1 VDAARGRRSLRLE
14 PGRRRADRA
23 APQPGP
29 HAARGRE
36 RARRRRPDPEP
47 DQRLHLPAHAGR
59 LLRRAP
65 PALGLGDQAHDRR
78 GERPG
83 QGAVRRR
90 DRQALDNENPEGR
103 FGEFNATDLKPY
115 LDSIEQK
122 VAHLAVVSRT
132 PKHYLLPSGQEPSG
146 DAIKS
151 AESGLVRKIERKQ
164 DAFGESWEEVMQLAR
179 QFQDPKAE
187 TSVDSEVVWADAST
201 ESEGV
206 RTDATIKKF
215 GAGLIPKEQALEDL
229 GYSQTQISRILSM
242 EASERLLK
250 QVAMPDPTSGKIVLE
265 PGDQAVEPGPS
276 EVKAQTVR
284 A

>member
-1 VDAARGRRSLRLE
+1 
-14 PGRRRADRA
+14 
-23 APQPGP
+23 
-29 HAARGRE
+29 
-36 RARRRRPDPEP
+36 
-47 DQRLHLPAHAGR
+47 
-59 LLRRAP
+59 
-65 PALGLGDQAHDRR
+65 
-78 GERPG
+78 
-83 QGAVRRR
+83 
-90 DRQALDNENPEGR
+90 
-103 FGEFNATDLKPY
+103 
-115 LDSIEQK
+115 
-122 VAHLAVVSRT
+122 
-132 PKHYLLPSGQEPSG
+132 
-146 DAIKS
+146 
-151 AESGLVRKIERKQ
+151 
-164 DAFGESWEEVMQLAR
+164 MQLAR